1 MLQTL
6 LLALV
11 IGFGVSLL
19 ANVAT
24 TVYLHRALAHG
35 R

>member
-1 MLQTL
+1 MLQTV
-6 LLALV
+6 LLAFA
-11 IGFGVSLL
+11 IGAGVSLL

-24 TVYLHRALAHG
+24 TVYLHARCPTG